1 MSDQISPMAP
11 WLLRQLRDLLAR
23 RGHAWL
29 LHGPSGLGQFE
40 LAQALAR
47 AWLCAQP
54 GPEGACGVCPSCQGF
69 DRHTHADLC
78 VLMPETHALAL
89 GWPLDEKAQQEIDD
103 KKRKPSKEI
112 RVDAVR
118 QMVAFT
124 QTTHL
129 GQRGQVVMIHPADR
143 LNHVTAN
150 SLLKT
155 LEEPPGETRFVL
167 TTDAVHQLLP
177 TIRSRCQSHAM
188 QVPATDEALAWLV
201 REGVPP
207 AQTEGLWRASGGRPS
222 WVLDRVQ
229 QDGLTAELWGSWPR
243 QIARGQPGLL
253 EKVSATEGMAS
264 LQKLCHDLLAV
275 AHGATPQF
283 FLPDQ
288 LPKKPSAL
296 KAAEWSAELGRM
308 VRHVEHPFNAGLQI
322 QAWAVRARQAMR
334 PD

>member
-1 MSDQISPMAP
+1 MSPPSSPMAP
-11 WLLRQLRDLLAR
+11 WLTRQLHELLAR

-47 AWLCAQP
+47 AWLCGQP
-54 GPEGACGVCPSCQGF
+54 GPQGACGVCPSCLGF

-78 VLMPETHALAL
+78 VLMPETHALSL

-155 LEEPPGETRFVL
+155 LEEPPGDTRFVL

-188 QVPATDEALAWLV
+188 QMPQTDEALAWL
-201 REGVPP
+201 EGQGVPQ
-207 AQTEGLWRASGGRPS
+207 AQAEVLWRASGGRPS
-222 WVLDRVQ
+222 WVLERFQ
-229 QDGLTAELWGSWPR
+229 QDGLTAELWGQWPR

-253 EKVSATEGMAS
+253 EKVSATEGLAS

-275 AHGATPQF
+275 AHGAAPQF
-283 FLPDQ
+283 FMPDQ
-288 LPKKPSAL
+288 LPKKPSAW
-296 KAAEWSAELGRM
+296 KAAEWSSELSGM
-308 VRHVEHPFNAGLQI
+308 VRHVEHPFNASLQI